1 MNSAASAT
9 PTAKDGSGSGTYL
22 TFQVGSE
29 EYGVEILKVRE
40 IIGML
45 PMTPVPGSPS
55 AVLGVINLR
64 GKVIPVLSMRQ
75 RFGLPPIAA
84 NPLNVIIIVEADGQ
98 PTGLA
103 VDLVREV
110 ASFDDAHTEPPPTYG
125 LEVNAGFVK
134 ALGKSQGR
142 ILILLDIARVLAL
155 ANIPAEIAKGS
166 TP

>member
-1 MNSAASAT
+1 MTIADTAF
-9 PTAKDGSGSGTYL
+9 PTTKDGSGSRTYL
-22 TFQVGSE
+22 TFQVGNE

-45 PMTPVPGSPS
+45 PMTPVPGSPG

-75 RFGLPPIAA
+75 RFGLPPVAST
-84 NPLNVIIIVEADGQ
+84 PLNVIIIVEADGL

-110 ASFDDAHTEPPPTYG
+110 ATIDDAHTEPPPTYG
-125 LEVNAGFVK
+125 LEAHSGFVK

-142 ILILLDIARVLAL
+142 ILILLDIARILAL
-155 ANIPAEIAKGS
+155 ARTQEDIQET